1 MIKEERK
8 NNNPLAAIIHKI
20 NFEKYQI
27 SLILDAEEDTIL
39 EIDDTLINN
48 FQPVMQVDVDLSIS
62 AQLNVM
68 RYFEIKKKSY
78 NKELKTKDAAVAAIK
93 QAEVTAAKDLAKFQ

>member
-1 MIKEERK
+1 
-8 NNNPLAAIIHKI
+8 
-20 NFEKYQI
+20 
-27 SLILDAEEDTIL
+27 
-39 EIDDTLINN
+39 
-48 FQPVMQVDVDLSIS
+48 MQVDVDLSIS

-78 NKELKTKDAAVAAIK
+78 NKELKTKDAAFAAIK